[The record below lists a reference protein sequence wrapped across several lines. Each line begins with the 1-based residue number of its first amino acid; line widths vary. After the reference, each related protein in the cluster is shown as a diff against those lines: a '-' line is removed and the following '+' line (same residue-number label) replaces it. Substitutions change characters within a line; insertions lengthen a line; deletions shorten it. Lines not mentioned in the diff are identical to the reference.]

1 MVALDLLVLI
11 LIAGEQVKCAL
22 VPAAMEEKSDKT
34 ENEDDNFTKKLIR
47 QRERGEK
54 GCKLRRDFKMICNES
69 FACFNIQKFYKNSS
83 FLFFSWFMLIPNCA
97 QDLTLL
103 SKKGEP
109 MGA

>member
-1 MVALDLLVLI
+1 MCTCTCRHGGKERQDRPT
-11 LIAGEQVKCAL
+11 EN
-22 VPAAMEEKSDKT
+22 EN